1 LERSPDLN
9 RAATLA
15 HFQIF
20 GKWLLLMERL
30 SNLVTDLLIEQDAH
44 FKSLALILS
53 KPIALLV
60 FKVWSCART

>member
-1 LERSPDLN
+1 
-9 RAATLA
+9 
-15 HFQIF
+15 
-20 GKWLLLMERL
+20 MERL

-60 FKVWSCART
+60 FKSGVVQEHRILILLRPQTLFPGQEWDLL